1 LFKKIIKIKG
11 KIMDNSEEYYTRA
24 IYTALRISFIALLL
38 YWSFVIIR
46 PFVLVVIWGI
56 IIAVAIYPLHAKFTK
71 ILGNKEK
78 LSATIITLTFLILLL
93 IPSIIFMES
102 AVDGIQE
109 FSANMKAGTVEIP
122 PPGDDVAQWPVV
134 GKPLYETWA
143 LFSTNFEVAVKQFQP
158 QIKELAP
165 KVFST
170 AGDLTTA
177 LLLFMVSISI
187 AGVFITQAEASEK
200 AAKSI
205 FATLVGRQGE
215 NFVALSVS
223 TIRSVVQGV
232 LMIALIQSLAGGI
245 GMKLIGIPAAGLWA
259 LIILMLATVQL
270 PPLLILGP
278 MAVYAFTIADTGPA
292 IIFAIYSI
300 IVSMSDTFLKPL
312 FLGRGVDVPML
323 VILLGA
329 IGGVIYA
336 GIIGLFVGAI
346 VLAISYKLFEALLVR
361 DILEQPLD
369 NTVKTE

>member
-1 LFKKIIKIKG
+1 
-11 KIMDNSEEYYTRA
+11 MDNSEEYYTRA

-122 PPGDDVAQWPVV
+122 PPGDEVAQWPVV

-187 AGVFITQAEASEK
+187 AGVLITQAEASEK

-215 NFVALSVS
+215 NFVALSVA

-346 VLAISYKLFEALLVR
+346 VLAISYKLFEALLVH

-369 NTVKTE
+369 DTVKTE